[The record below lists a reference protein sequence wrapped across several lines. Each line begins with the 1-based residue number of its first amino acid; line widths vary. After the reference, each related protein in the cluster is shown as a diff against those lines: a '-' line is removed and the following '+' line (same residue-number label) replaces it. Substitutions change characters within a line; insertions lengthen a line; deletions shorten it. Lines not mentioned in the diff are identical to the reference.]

1 MTKMKLSFLALAA
14 SVTATF
20 TPGGKMPKTGNRIH
34 NMMYWEKKV
43 AENNGPTGPA
53 YGASGDLLSAEM
65 WGMEDLSQFG
75 PMQHQGHRDETNFY
89 YHMPEGLGMEGSSN
103 GLSQVEWIRVIYM
116 PWLAA
121 APASGQPRGT
131 INGTTVYGLDDCNE
145 AGRALY
151 YASQDGS
158 DAAEIETLTADCEA
172 KCILFSVETDW
183 TNARNCSDPASAL
196 QMGTK
201 GSGHPWLE
209 PMYDFEAAVAAQ
221 KANGEEP
228 DTIYDFVP
236 PHVVG
241 SKIMPVEEQAE
252 VNMTQIDNQ
261 AELMAEQQAHIE
273 ALYNNRTDN
282 MTITVGGEEQTLET
296 MCRRLR
302 SAGVEV
308 NCGDDDGEDG
318 TSGNGTDVVVEP
330 APVVGNTTATD
341 TETEESGSLINNVS
355 LALLAFSIAIFK

>member
-1 MTKMKLSFLALAA
+1 MGRIKNLTKMKLLIIALAA

-65 WGMEDLSQFG
+65 WGMEDLSTG
-75 PMQHQGHRDETNFY
+75 RPMAHQGHRDETNFY

-121 APASGQPRGT
+121 APASGQART
-131 INGTTVYGLDDCNE
+131 INGTTVYGLDDCNV
-145 AGRALY
+145 AARALY
-151 YASQDGS
+151 DATQDGS
-158 DAAEIETLTADCEA
+158 DAAEIDTLTADCEA

-252 VNMTQIDNQ
+252 VNMTQIDNN

-282 MTITVGGEEQTLET
+282 VTLTVGGEEETLEI
-296 MCRRLR
+296 
-302 SAGVEV
+302 
-308 NCGDDDGEDG
+308 GDDDGEDG
-318 TSGNGTDVVVEP
+318 TFGNGTDVVVDP
-330 APVVGNTTATD
+330 APVVANTTE
-341 TETEESGSLINNVS
+341 TETEESGSLINSVS
-355 LALLAFSIAIFK
+355 LALIALSIAIFK

>member
-1 MTKMKLSFLALAA
+1 
-14 SVTATF
+14 
-20 TPGGKMPKTGNRIH
+20 
-34 NMMYWEKKV
+34 
-43 AENNGPTGPA
+43 
-53 YGASGDLLSAEM
+53 
-65 WGMEDLSQFG
+65 
-75 PMQHQGHRDETNFY
+75 
-89 YHMPEGLGMEGSSN
+89 
-103 GLSQVEWIRVIYM
+103 M

-131 INGTTVYGLDDCNE
+131 INRTTVYGLDDCNE

-196 QMGTK
+196 QMGTR

-209 PMYDFEAAVAAQ
+209 PMYDFEAAVASQ

-241 SKIMPVEEQAE
+241 SKIMTVEEQAE
-252 VNMTQIDNQ
+252 VNMTQIDNN
-261 AELMAEQQAHIE
+261 AALMAEQQAHIE

-302 SAGVEV
+302 SAGVEI
-308 NCGDDDGEDG
+308 NCGDDVVNG
-318 TSGNGTDVVVEP
+318 TSGNGTDVVVDTV
-330 APVVGNTTATD
+330 PVVGNTTATDTTATNTTATD

-355 LALLAFSIAIFK
+355 LALIALSIAIFK

>member
-1 MTKMKLSFLALAA
+1 MKLSFLALAA

-65 WGMEDLSQFG
+65 WGMEDLSTG
-75 PMQHQGHRDETNFY
+75 RPMAHQGHRDETNFY
-89 YHMPEGLGMEGSSN
+89 YHMPEGLGMDGSSH
-103 GLSQVEWIRVIYM
+103 GLSEVEWIRVIYM

-131 INGTTVYGLDDCNE
+131 INGTVVYGLDDCNE

-183 TNARNCSDPASAL
+183 TNARNCSDPAGAL
-196 QMGTK
+196 PIGHP
-201 GSGHPWLE
+201 GSGHQWLQA
-209 PMYDFEAAVAAQ
+209 MYDFEAAVASQ

-252 VNMTQIDNQ
+252 VNMTQIDNN

-308 NCGDDDGEDG
+308 NCGDDDG

>member
-1 MTKMKLSFLALAA
+1 MKLSFLALAA

-65 WGMEDLSQFG
+65 WGMEDLSTG
-75 PMQHQGHRDETNFY
+75 RPMAHQGHRDETNFY

-131 INGTTVYGLDDCNE
+131 INGTAVYGLDDCNE
-145 AGRALY
+145 AGSALY

-209 PMYDFEAAVAAQ
+209 PMYDFEAAVASQ

-252 VNMTQIDNQ
+252 VNMTQIDNN

-318 TSGNGTDVVVEP
+318 TSGNGTDVVVDP
-330 APVVGNTTATD
+330 APVVANTTE
-341 TETEESGSLINNVS
+341 TETEESGSLINSVS
-355 LALLAFSIAIFK
+355 LALIALSIAIFK